1 MSNVVPRYGNKILL
15 KIELKYHMKFSISLI
30 QKGNGILQGNKIY
43 FVKVYNWTTL
53 LYCNLNITVQI
64 EDA

>member
-1 MSNVVPRYGNKILL
+1 MSNVVPRYVNQILV
-15 KIELKYHMKFSISLI
+15 KIESTYHIKLI
-30 QKGNGILQGNKIY
+30 QKVNSILQYYNIY

-53 LYCNLNITVQI
+53 LYCDLNITVQI

>member
-1 MSNVVPRYGNKILL
+1 MSNVVPRYVNQILV
-15 KIELKYHMKFSISLI
+15 KIESTYHIKLHGLI
-30 QKGNGILQGNKIY
+30 QKVNSILQYYNIY

-53 LYCNLNITVQI
+53 LYCDLNITVQI

>member
-1 MSNVVPRYGNKILL
+1 
-15 KIELKYHMKFSISLI
+15 MKFHGLI

>member
-1 MSNVVPRYGNKILL
+1 MSNVVPRYVNQILV
-15 KIELKYHMKFSISLI
+15 KIESTYHIKLDI
-30 QKGNGILQGNKIY
+30 QKVNSILQYYDIY

-53 LYCNLNITVQI
+53 LYCDLNITVQI